1 MGAAVAVV
9 APMVMG
15 GGAMGGLLGGGMLSQ
30 LLGGVLGNMLGGA
43 NGSGGMD
50 GIAQAMQGF
59 SPVNVLN
66 ATTNL
71 VGTVMGGG
79 AQQAAH
85 MLHRED
91 NMPKFVQDAVNQAVD
106 KILNELKKPTDG
118 ADQALCDCAQNDI
131 QQSIDDIAN
140 KIVESVR
147 RQMSEGTS
155 EGGKECCGSGGA
167 KKGAKSWLQAIAQ
180 AMGEAMGNKAAKMVE
195 LSNKLKEQSSA
206 GGDEKAQAKSAKE
219 MQATNAEFQAVSQ
232 EFKLLT
238 DAFNTAL
245 KSLGEGMGTMARKQ

>member
-9 APMVMG
+9 APMLMG
-15 GGAMGGLLGGGMLSQ
+15 GGAMGGLMSGGLGQM
-30 LLGGVLGNMLGGA
+30 LGGVLGNLLGGA
-43 NGSGGMD
+43 NNSGGMP
-50 GIAQAMQGF
+50 GIAQALQGF
-59 SPVNVLN
+59 SPANVLN
-66 ATTNL
+66 AATNL
-71 VGTVMGGG
+71 IGTVMGGG
-79 AQQAAH
+79 AQQATQT
-85 MLHRED
+85 LHRED
-91 NMPKFVQDAVNQAVD
+91 GMPKFVQDAVNQAVD
-106 KILNELKKPTDG
+106 KILKELKKPTDG
-118 ADQALCDCAQNDI
+118 ADQALGDTAKADI
-131 QQSIDDIAN
+131 QKSIDDIAN
-140 KIVESVR
+140 KIVDSVR

-155 EGGKECCGSGGA
+155 EGGKECSGSGGA